1 MQYFLVSLESV
12 YVQWEC
18 NIVDKVSVVIPT
30 YNRVDVICDAID
42 SVLGQTHNNIE
53 IIVVDDGSTDNT
65 LVVLEKYHD
74 RIKVV
79 SQGNQGC
86 SAARNTG
93 IRSCSGDYIAFLD
106 SDDKWLPQKTEKQL
120 AILNQVGPEVVCCWC
135 NLWVEKNG
143 AVLDRLSMDHL
154 HPGHPLG
161 IWLNPFQIL
170 ATRFIL
176 FNQAVMVR
184 REALEKVGYFDESL
198 WVMEDYDFAV
208 KLSLLGSFA
217 YLEEPLV
224 LCRELAHNRISE
236 EAYSDSSKLIQ
247 TRIKIY
253 DKYINDPSVCR
264 DSSLRHMKINRH
276 LCVLKEES
284 NRLASSRNID
294 SIIFRTMIV
303 SYLKIAKVVY
313 RRFALLVKM
322 KTKPLNFK
330 RA

>member
-1 MQYFLVSLESV
+1 MISISHIRRES
-12 YVQWEC
+12 

-42 SVLGQTHNNIE
+42 SVLSQTHPSIE

-74 RIKVV
+74 RIIVV
-79 SQGNQGC
+79 SQENQGC

-93 IRSCSGDYIAFLD
+93 IRSSSGKYVAFLD

-120 AILNQVGPEVVCCWC
+120 AVLNQVGPEVVCCWC

-143 AVLDRLSMDHL
+143 TILDRLSMDHL
-154 HPGHPLG
+154 QPSHHQG

-184 REALEKVGYFDESL
+184 RDALDKVGYFDESL

-208 KLSLLGSFA
+208 RLALLGFFA
-217 YLEEPLV
+217 YLDEPLV
-224 LCRELAHNRISE
+224 LCRELAQNRISE
-236 EAYSDSSKLIQ
+236 EAYSNSSELV
-247 TRIKIY
+247 RACIKIY
-253 DKYINDPSVCR
+253 DKYINNPSVCHSR
-264 DSSLRHMKINRH
+264 TLRHMKINRH
-276 LCVLKEES
+276 LCVLKEEVNS
-284 NRLASSRNID
+284 LANCRNIFV
-294 SIIFRTMIV
+294 ILYRNILMA
-303 SYLKIAKVVY
+303 YLKITKVIY
-313 RRFALLVKM
+313 RRFSLLIKM
-322 KTKPLNFK
+322 KTKPVHF
-330 RA
+330 